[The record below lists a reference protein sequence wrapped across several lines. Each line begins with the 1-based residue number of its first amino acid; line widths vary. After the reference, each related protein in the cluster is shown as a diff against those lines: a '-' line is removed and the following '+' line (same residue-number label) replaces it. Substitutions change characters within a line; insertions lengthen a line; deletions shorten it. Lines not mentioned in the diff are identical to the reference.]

1 MFKHIIEKIEQFETV
16 IIHRHVRPDPDA
28 LGSQI
33 GLKIMI
39 QQTFPEKHVYAVGE
53 EEPSLTF
60 LGEMD
65 SIEDSCYEGALVI
78 VCDTAN
84 TARISDDRYDKGE
97 VLIKLDH
104 HPNEEPYGDIV
115 LVDTTVSSTS
125 ELIVALQ
132 EDTPVLTLNEE
143 AAFLLYAGI
152 VGDTGRFRFR
162 NTTGETLKRTALL
175 LDQGID
181 TQQLF
186 NQLYRRSLPL
196 VRLEGYILQHFELF
210 DDKVGVMRLPKETLE
225 SFHVTANES
234 SLLVN
239 CFSGVEDIQMWVFF
253 VEEEESIRVRLRSKS
268 IVINEIAKQH
278 HGGGHPVAA
287 GATAYSWK
295 EVEDI
300 IGKLRGLAKQN
311 I

>member
-1 MFKHIIEKIEQFETV
+1 MFTHIIEKIEQFETV

-28 LGSQI
+28 LGSQL
-33 GLKIMI
+33 GLKAII
-39 QQTFPEKHVYAVGE
+39 KQSFPNKHVYAVGE
-53 EEPSLTF
+53 EEPSLLF
-60 LGEMD
+60 LGRMD
-65 SIEDSCYEGALVI
+65 TIDDDMYDGALVI

-84 TARISDDRYDKGE
+84 TERISDDRFNSGKM
-97 VLIKLDH
+97 LIKLDH

-132 EDTPVLTLNEE
+132 EHSSVLSLTEE
-143 AAFLLYAGI
+143 ASFLLYSGI

-162 NTTGETLKRTALL
+162 NTTGETLRRTALL

-181 TQQLF
+181 TQTLF
-186 NQLYRRSLPL
+186 NQLYKRELPL

-210 DDKVGVMRLPKETLE
+210 DGRVGVMKLPKATLQ
-225 SFHVTANES
+225 SFDVTSNES

-239 CFSGVEDIQMWVFF
+239 CFSGVENIQIWVFF
-253 VEEEESIRVRLRSKS
+253 VEEDDRIRVRLRSKA
-268 IVINEIAKQH
+268 IVINGIAKEH

-287 GATAYSWK
+287 GATAYSWE
-295 EVEDI
+295 EVEEI
-300 IGKLRGLAKQN
+300 IQKLRQAVSV
-311 I
+311 